1 LHQTANVGIV
11 EIEARLRKNRMHSF
25 DIKKIFLITV
35 LIFSSSAVFSAES
48 LNKILA
54 IVKNISI
61 TQIDYEHGEEK
72 YKKLSKF
79 LPKVNHRASMKTQ
92 VLDFLIAR
100 AIVDITAEEES
111 IQVTE
116 KRIETE
122 IEKRMEVMGIK
133 DRATFEK
140 NIQSQTGMN
149 FDMWISELPYQIKK
163 GQLLQVRVN
172 TKLPSDKEIQE
183 WYNANK
189 NKVGFEVKFREIAL
203 IPPKNSLEEET
214 KISKEITS
222 IRNETLK
229 DPGAFKLI
237 ASGPRNQSNYRANGG
252 LVDWIPAFELYKLNK
267 IAATIAMG
275 LQEGRV
281 SDVFRDER
289 KRYCIIK
296 LEGKR
301 PTPLELVKKGIQNM
315 LYRDKEEDSFDGWI
329 LSRRRE
335 MSITIYD
342 KEYIKEN
349 KLEAPE
355 ESFNRPGSD
364 PEPPVGQDRNS
375 GRRHRSR

>member
-1 LHQTANVGIV
+1 MFSFL
-11 EIEARLRKNRMHSF
+11 KNF
-25 DIKKIFLITV
+25 TLLLVFLFP
-35 LIFSSSAVFSAES
+35 FSVIFSAES

-54 IVKNISI
+54 TIKNTSI
-61 TQIDYEHGEEK
+61 TQIDYEYGEDK

-79 LPKVNHRASMKTQ
+79 LPKINHKASMKTQ

-116 KRIETE
+116 KRIDTE

-133 DRATFEK
+133 DRAVFEK
-140 NIQSQTGMN
+140 NIQAQTGMS
-149 FDMWISELPYQIKK
+149 FDMWVSELPYQIKK

-172 TKLPSDKEIQE
+172 TKLPSDKEILS

-189 NKVGFEVKFREIAL
+189 NKVGFEIRLREIAL
-203 IPPKNSLEEET
+203 IPSKHSLEEET
-214 KISKEITS
+214 RISKEITA
-222 IRNETLK
+222 IRNEALK
-229 DPGAFKLI
+229 DPESFKLI
-237 ASGPRNQSNYRANGG
+237 ASGPRNQSNYKNGG
-252 LVDWIPAFELYKLNK
+252 LIDWIPAFELYKQNK
-267 IAATIAMG
+267 IAATVAMG
-275 LQEGRV
+275 LPEGKI

-296 LEGKR
+296 MEGKR

-315 LYRDKEEDSFDGWI
+315 LYRDKEEDSFDNWV

-335 MSITIYD
+335 ISITIYD

-349 KLEAPE
+349 KLDTPE
-355 ESFNRPGSD
+355 ESFQRPED
-364 PEPPVGQDRNS
+364 LPTDKNNEKRQ
-375 GRRHRSR
+375 